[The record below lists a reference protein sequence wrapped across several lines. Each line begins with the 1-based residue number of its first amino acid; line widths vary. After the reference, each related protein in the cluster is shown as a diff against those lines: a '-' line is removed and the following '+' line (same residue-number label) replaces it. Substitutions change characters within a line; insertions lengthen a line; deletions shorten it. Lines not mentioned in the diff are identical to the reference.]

1 MRNVSRDQHI
11 DQSAMSIESL
21 LNTSGVTFLMTL
33 HVRSALWTLQLNN
46 APNEVSEPKRKNQLC
61 KENAWTFQIRV
72 LWKTLFFCSDS
83 SHLPGSPISTILLF
97 GQVSLKVLAKLD
109 SLPPRFSSKNM
120 SPINKMSKLSAKN
133 FDTLRKIH
141 KVKLHTLYCVK
152 GQ

>member
-1 MRNVSRDQHI
+1 MEKVW
-11 DQSAMSIESL
+11 
-21 LNTSGVTFLMTL
+21 TS
-33 HVRSALWTLQLNN
+33 
-46 APNEVSEPKRKNQLC
+46 
-61 KENAWTFQIRV
+61 QIRV

-141 KVKLHTLYCVK
+141 KVKLHTLCCICLCMCYFLAGHHGNYKNWVLFMLPKNLWLIFIGLEQFECLKVNFFK
-152 GQ
+152 NNTCLKVS